1 MTDMTDKPRRS
12 PWVNA
17 LGLVVIYVFVLVIIG
32 VVWFTAHMG

>member
-17 LGLVVIYVFVLVIIG
+17 LGLVAIYVFVLVIIG